1 MPAGACAALARIE
14 SRDQHAA
21 LMSLLTGLCPR
32 APELAEECE
41 VCYSSPEGGALRVR
55 RAAADWDRPE
65 SEGWRLRHAVPMK
78 HVQPAAATTDSAG
91 GSSRAAALPLS
102 VVETEVTG
110 PVATFLEGLGYSSDA
125 KQEFVRRRLSF
136 VKPPSGSALSGDRPS
151 LSPPHVQPTS
161 PTSA

>member
-1 MPAGACAALARIE
+1 MPAGVCAALARIE

-32 APELAEECE
+32 APKLAEECE

-78 HVQPAAATTDSAG
+78 HVQPAAATADSAA

-110 PVATFLEGLGYSSDA
+110 PVATFLEGLGYASDA
-125 KQEFVRRRLSF
+125 KQEFVRRRLGF
-136 VKPPSGSALSGDRPS
+136 VKPPSGSALSGD
-151 LSPPHVQPTS
+151 PHPTRDRTGGS
-161 PTSA
+161 